1 MKLRHCIIYAIAI
14 IVCAACA
21 SSKPLNTAFVAQ
33 RWGEA
38 MGAYDITG
46 VFPPR
51 AGVNVG
57 DIYVVADSTD
67 SKDTGRYKRR
77 AILLGRLDLRD
88 QMNREM
94 SELVNLPPTAASSP
108 AASIFASPPKVVDLA
123 SVGFGGLNIAT
134 VTDSDLGV
142 SAPVTVFR
150 AMFGAST
157 TTQVVLSVSLPRATH
172 AEVGAL
178 DAFES
183 LEYFCSHNKDGVS
196 VTKSRCSYDD
206 DGFLASAWSLL
217 DATDDPSKVVPKILL
232 VTHVYY
238 ASEIDYSYSD
248 QSGVA
253 VAADVSL
260 TAASALQPAT
270 TPPASTQGS
279 GKAATDAA
287 AASDATATAQ
297 GASEVAAQTSTRAE
311 AVIKSLGITGGT
323 LKVVHA
329 DLNGADLKQVFA
341 KPVAIGIRGIY
352 VTP

>member
-1 MKLRHCIIYAIAI
+1 MRSYRFAIYAVAMM
-14 IVCAACA
+14 VCAACT
-21 SSKPLNTAFVAQ
+21 SSKPLSTAFVAQ
-33 RWGEA
+33 RWGET
-38 MGAYDITG
+38 MGAFDITG

-51 AGVNVG
+51 GGINVG
-57 DIYVVADSTD
+57 DIYVMADSVDPKD
-67 SKDTGRYKRR
+67 SGQYKRR

-88 QMNREM
+88 QMSREM
-94 SELVNLPPTAASSP
+94 SNSLNLPPTAASNP
-108 AASIFASPPKVVDLA
+108 TASIFASPATVVDLT
-123 SVGFGGLNIAT
+123 SVGFGGLNVAT
-134 VTDSDLGV
+134 VTDADLGV
-142 SAPVTVFR
+142 SVPVKIFRTV
-150 AMFGAST
+150 FGAST
-157 TTQVVLSVSLPRATH
+157 SSQVVLSVSLPRATH

-183 LEYFCSHNKDGVS
+183 LKYFCKHKKDGTP

-217 DATDDPSKVVPKILL
+217 DSTDDPHKVIPKILL

-260 TAASALQPAT
+260 SSASAVQDATSAHTTTQDDTTNPASPVGASDSAVAAKAAS
-270 TPPASTQGS
+270 S
-279 GKAATDAA
+279 
-287 AASDATATAQ
+287 
-297 GASEVAAQTSTRAE
+297 VAAQTSTRAE
-311 AVIKSLGITGGT
+311 AVVKALGITGGT

-341 KPVAIGIRGIY
+341 KPIAIGIRGLY